1 MKFEIGTQWKTLAG
15 NRAVCVGYK
24 PVGGAARPLFWHAD
38 DCKTV
43 DHDVGGY
50 ALDSRSLTGKVGE
63 DKSPE
68 PWKEPRI
75 GTMWINIYS
84 ESHGSYSG
92 RTKKEADLVSGDS
105 RIACIEVKW
114 KEGEGL

>member
-68 PWKEPRI
+68 PWKEPR
-75 GTMWINIYS
+75 
-84 ESHGSYSG
+84 SG
-92 RTKKEADLVSGDS
+92 LCGLIFTAKAMEVTAGELKK
-105 RIACIEVKW
+105 RPI
-114 KEGEGL
+114 